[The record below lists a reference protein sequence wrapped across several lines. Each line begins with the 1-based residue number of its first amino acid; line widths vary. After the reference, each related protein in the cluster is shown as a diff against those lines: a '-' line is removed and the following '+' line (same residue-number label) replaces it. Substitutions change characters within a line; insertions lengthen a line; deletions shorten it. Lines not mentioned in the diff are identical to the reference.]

1 MIRRHADLT
10 LYREIF
16 KSKDFIRV
24 ALGASLIPMALA
36 LDHTHLMLTW
46 AVPPAGLLLIFSI
59 LVNGLP
65 IIRDAALGLLK
76 KRINVDELVSIAIL
90 ACVINGNFLEA
101 AVVSA
106 IMVFG
111 ALVEEAVSDSA
122 RNAIQ
127 SLIEITPETAV
138 VEKNGQEVSLKV
150 SDIQKG
156 DVLVVRPGETICVDG
171 EITGGK
177 TAVDESSI
185 TGESIPVGKQP
196 GDGVYAG
203 TLNIDGFVRIKA
215 LKLGEDSTIGKI
227 IRMVKAAEQSKTD
240 SAKIVDQYA
249 SWFTP
254 VILACAAL
262 AYLATRDASRAVTVL
277 IVGCPCSFLLAGPV
291 STVAAIGRA
300 AKAGIL
306 VKGGK
311 YLENIAQA
319 SAFYFDKTGTL
330 TLGEPV
336 VVKVIPEAH
345 TTEKEILSLAA
356 GIEKGSLHPLA
367 SAILRK
373 ARELGCPVPDATD
386 ILSDPGTGISGIL
399 DHKTIRVETGG
410 QYDPSGYTTVKLTVD
425 DRLYGHICME
435 DQPRPE
441 AGRVIRKIQG
451 LGIRE
456 TAILSGDQEA
466 PVSRIARKVGIPAW
480 YSRQKPEDKLA
491 LITSYAG
498 GKLVYIGDGVNDAPG
513 LKASSTGIAM
523 GFKGS
528 DVALETADIVLMN
541 DNLSLLPFLITLSKK
556 MSRIIK
562 LNIGISFAI
571 NLISVAAGFAGFLTP
586 MMGAVSHNI
595 GSITVVLLSASIGFS
610 KEN

>member
-10 LYREIF
+10 LYRDIF

-24 ALGASLIPMALA
+24 ALGAALIPPALA
-36 LDHTHLMLTW
+36 LDHTGLVLI
-46 AVPPAGLLLIFSI
+46 PAISPGDLLLILSV

-65 IIRDAALGLLK
+65 IVLGAVRGLLK
-76 KRINVDELVSIAIL
+76 KRINVDELVSMALL

-127 SLIEITPETAV
+127 TLIEITPETAV
-138 VEKNGQEVSLKV
+138 VEKNGREVSLRV
-150 SDIQKG
+150 ADIRKG
-156 DVLVVRPGETICVDG
+156 DILVVRPGETICVDG

-185 TGESIPVGKQP
+185 TGESVPVGKQP

-203 TLNIDGFVRIKA
+203 TLNIDGFVKIKA
-215 LKLGEDSTIGKI
+215 LKLGEDSTMGKI
-227 IRMVKAAEQSKTD
+227 IQLVKSAEQSKTD
-240 SAKIVDQYA
+240 SARIVDQYA

-262 AYLATRDASRAVTVL
+262 AYLITKDASRAVTVL

-319 SAFYFDKTGTL
+319 KAFYFDKTGTL
-330 TLGEPV
+330 TQGEPA

-345 TTEKEILSLAA
+345 TTEKEILCLAA
-356 GIEKGSLHPLA
+356 AVEKGSLHPLA
-367 SAILRK
+367 SAILKK
-373 ARELGCPVPDATD
+373 AGELGCPIPDAAD
-386 ILSDPGTGISGIL
+386 ILSDPGIGISGL
-399 DHKTIRVETGG
+399 MGRQTIRVETGG
-410 QYDPSGYTTVKLTVD
+410 PYDPSGYTIVKVTVN

-441 AGRVIRKIQG
+441 AKRVIRKIQG
-451 LGIRE
+451 LGVRE
-456 TAILSGDQEA
+456 TAVLSGDQEA
-466 PVSRIARKVGIPAW
+466 PVKKIAQDVGILAW

-491 LITSYAG
+491 LISSYTG

-528 DVALETADIVLMN
+528 DAALETADIVLMN

-556 MSRIIK
+556 MSHIIK

-571 NLISVAAGFAGFLTP
+571 NLISVAAGFAGLLTP
-586 MMGAVSHNI
+586 MLGAVSHNI
-595 GSITVVLLSASIGFS
+595 GSITVVLLSASLGFV

>member
-1 MIRRHADLT
+1 
-10 LYREIF
+10 
-16 KSKDFIRV
+16 
-24 ALGASLIPMALA
+24 
-36 LDHTHLMLTW
+36 
-46 AVPPAGLLLIFSI
+46 
-59 LVNGLP
+59 
-65 IIRDAALGLLK
+65 
-76 KRINVDELVSIAIL
+76 
-90 ACVINGNFLEA
+90 
-101 AVVSA
+101 
-106 IMVFG
+106 
-111 ALVEEAVSDSA
+111 
-122 RNAIQ
+122 
-127 SLIEITPETAV
+127 
-138 VEKNGQEVSLKV
+138 
-150 SDIQKG
+150 
-156 DVLVVRPGETICVDG
+156 VVRPGETICVDG

-185 TGESIPVGKQP
+185 TGESVPVGKQP

-215 LKLGEDSTIGKI
+215 LKLGEDSTMGKI
-227 IRMVKAAEQSKTD
+227 IQLVKSAEQSKTD
-240 SAKIVDQYA
+240 SARIVDQYA
-249 SWFTP
+249 AWFTP

-262 AYLATRDASRAVTVL
+262 TYLITRDASRAVTVL

-319 SAFYFDKTGTL
+319 TAFYFDKTGTL
-330 TLGEPV
+330 TRGEPV

-345 TTEKEILSLAA
+345 TTEKEILSLSA

-367 SAILRK
+367 SAILNK
-373 ARELGCPVPDATD
+373 AGELGCPVPEATD
-386 ILSDPGTGISGIL
+386 ILSDPGTGISGVIGGQAV
-399 DHKTIRVETGG
+399 RVETGG
-410 QYDPSGYTTVKLTVD
+410 QYDPSGYTIVKVMVD

-441 AGRVIRKIQG
+441 ARRVIREIQG
-451 LGIRE
+451 LGVRE
-456 TAILSGDQEA
+456 TAVLSGDQEA
-466 PVSRIARKVGIPAW
+466 PVSRIARKVGILAW

-491 LITSYAG
+491 LISSYAG

-528 DVALETADIVLMN
+528 DAALETADIVLMN

-562 LNIGISFAI
+562 LNIGISFAV
-571 NLISVAAGFAGFLTP
+571 NLISVAAGFAGLLTP
-586 MMGAVSHNI
+586 MLGAVSHNI
-595 GSITVVLLSASIGFS
+595 GSITVVLLSASLGFV
-610 KEN
+610 KED